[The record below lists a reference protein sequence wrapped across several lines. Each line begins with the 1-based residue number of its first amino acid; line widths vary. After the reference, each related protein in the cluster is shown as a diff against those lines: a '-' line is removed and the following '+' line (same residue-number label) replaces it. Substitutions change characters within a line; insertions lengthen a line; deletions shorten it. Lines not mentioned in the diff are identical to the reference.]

1 MKAGVRYQNRR
12 ARGVLPIGSSASRP
26 TRGPLHWS
34 LGSQCI
40 LGRIISDLLVKH
52 SCSYRNDGSL
62 IIKQIL
68 SFSDGVPFGKMLAN
82 ELKGGQRD
90 RVSQLGRGSE
100 RTPCQYCG
108 TYRNGSP
115 VGNPPPD
122 REHLQGLPDAKESF
136 YSHHSSA
143 KILQPDPEKRTFTP
157 KERRGEPRSG
167 QSPSTSRCEFLTPL
181 EPGRKP
187 EGNILLLK
195 EELSVVRIATDGSAQ
210 TACSHRGALLAQYGA

>member
-1 MKAGVRYQNRR
+1 MLCKKHHESRGAVPENRR
-12 ARGVLPIGSSASRP
+12 ARGVSPISSSASRP

-100 RTPCQYCG
+100 RKPCQYCG

-136 YSHHSSA
+136 YSHPSSA
-143 KILQPDPEKRTFTP
+143 KLLQPHLAARIPHTK
-157 KERRGEPRSG
+157 KRRGEPRSG
-167 QSPSTSRCEFLTPL
+167 QSPFTSRCGILTPL
-181 EPGRKP
+181 E
-187 EGNILLLK
+187 L
-195 EELSVVRIATDGSAQ
+195 VT
-210 TACSHRGALLAQYGA
+210 